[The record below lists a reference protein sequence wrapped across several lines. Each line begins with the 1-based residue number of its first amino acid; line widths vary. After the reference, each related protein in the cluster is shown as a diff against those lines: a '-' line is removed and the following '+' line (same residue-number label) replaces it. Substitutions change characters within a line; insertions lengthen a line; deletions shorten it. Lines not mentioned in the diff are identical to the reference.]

1 MNVRFLSN
9 NRYLLSLCSQE
20 RITAYEDA
28 FAKILATTG
37 ISDINVLVDKFIAAE
52 EKNFSMFKYVNHL
65 NEEIEKLDISI
76 AEVKGEIDKY
86 RGQDSESDNQRKKI
100 LRELEGR
107 LARTENRV
115 KDYDKRHQD
124 AMHVLTEIK
133 EEVLNVYEA
142 IGCKRISN
150 LSTVNG
156 PNGITDSNLMQY
168 LGVIEQRTNEILQM
182 YYATVQSHDIAQ
194 INRSNSGE
202 SGDIKNPPGVSE
214 VLPMSEGPTVPT
226 GTVEL
231 KIEPPRFEDHG
242 PLADEQM
249 DDERPLTRAELMK
262 VAGKYAQ
269 KSKEKREKMK
279 GLELGMKTFDD

>member
-1 MNVRFLSN
+1 MLSN

-52 EKNFSMFKYVNHL
+52 EKNFSMFNYVNHL

-156 PNGITDSNLMQY
+156 PNGITDSNLM
-168 LGVIEQRTNEILQM
+168 
-182 YYATVQSHDIAQ
+182 
-194 INRSNSGE
+194 
-202 SGDIKNPPGVSE
+202 
-214 VLPMSEGPTVPT
+214 
-226 GTVEL
+226 
-231 KIEPPRFEDHG
+231 
-242 PLADEQM
+242 
-249 DDERPLTRAELMK
+249 
-262 VAGKYAQ
+262 
-269 KSKEKREKMK
+269 
-279 GLELGMKTFDD
+279 

>member
-1 MNVRFLSN
+1 M
-9 NRYLLSLCSQE
+9 
-20 RITAYEDA
+20 
-28 FAKILATTG
+28 
-37 ISDINVLVDKFIAAE
+37 LVDKFIAAE
-52 EKNFSMFKYVNHL
+52 EKNFSMFNYVNHL

-202 SGDIKNPPGVSE
+202 SGDIRNPPGVSE

>member
-37 ISDINVLVDKFIAAE
+37 ISDINVLVDKLSQPKKRI
-52 EKNFSMFKYVNHL
+52 FSMFNYVNHL

-107 LARTENRV
+107 LARTGENRV
-115 KDYDKRHQD
+115 TTDKRHQD

-142 IGCKRISN
+142 IGC
-150 LSTVNG
+150 
-156 PNGITDSNLMQY
+156 Q
-168 LGVIEQRTNEILQM
+168 E
-182 YYATVQSHDIAQ
+182 DI
-194 INRSNSGE
+194 
-202 SGDIKNPPGVSE
+202 
-214 VLPMSEGPTVPT
+214 
-226 GTVEL
+226 
-231 KIEPPRFEDHG
+231 
-242 PLADEQM
+242 
-249 DDERPLTRAELMK
+249 
-262 VAGKYAQ
+262 
-269 KSKEKREKMK
+269 
-279 GLELGMKTFDD
+279 